1 MSFSSNVKEELLS
14 IEVENPCCIKSMAYG
29 MLLFGRSF
37 NYSSISMMTDNENV
51 AYKYKEIV
59 KAATNVEADLT
70 VTQSG
75 KYILSVESEED
86 RKTVFDVFN
95 LTGKETSLR
104 INRSILT
111 NEADDENGCC
121 FSSFIRGAFLSC
133 ATICDPNKMYSLEFI
148 VPYMKLSEDLKALL
162 TEVGIEP
169 KITSRRGVRI
179 VYYKGS
185 SNIEDV
191 LTLMGATMSSL
202 EIMSI
207 KVYKD
212 VRNRVNRR
220 VNFENANISRTVDAA
235 MNQIQAIEYI
245 SEAVGIDSLPD
256 ELKTMALLRTE
267 NPDMSLREL
276 GEIFEPPI
284 TRSAVNHKLNKIMEF
299 YKTILKEQETEF

>member
-1 MSFSSNVKEELLS
+1 MSFSSNVKEELLN
-14 IEVENPCCIKSMAYG
+14 IEVENPCCVKSMAYG

-37 NYSSISMMTDNENV
+37 NYSSISLMTDNEKV
-51 AYKYKEIV
+51 AQKYKETV
-59 KAATNVEADLT
+59 KAATGVDAALT

-86 RKTVFDVFN
+86 RKAVFDVFN

-148 VPYMKLSEDLKALL
+148 VPYMKLSEDLKTLL
-162 TEVGIEP
+162 AEIGIEP
-169 KITSRRGVRI
+169 KITSRKGVRI

-220 VNFENANISRTVDAA
+220 VNFENANISRMVNAA
-235 MNQIQAIEYI
+235 MNQIRAIEYI
-245 SEAVGIDSLPD
+245 SETVGIDALPE
-256 ELKTMALLRTE
+256 ELRGLAQLRIE

-276 GEIFEPPI
+276 GESFESPI
-284 TRSAVNHKLNKIMEF
+284 TRSAVNYRLNRIMEF
-299 YKTILKEQETEF
+299 YKNLIKETES